1 MSQQVTITSVTA
13 NTPVNIYYCDSFSAN
28 CVYVA
33 TVSTFPYLFDVPP
46 PYDESN
52 IVIKI
57 EDTQGCIDGEIVYIT
72 PTPTSSQTP
81 TQTITPT
88 QTASQ
93 TPTTSQ
99 TPTQTPTFT
108 SSPTTTPTFTPT
120 PTLTPAVA
128 THPIGQNKYAT
139 SGDSC
144 NDTITVNTYYTYISE
159 SNSTPVIGAKVY
171 QTLVGVT
178 LYNPLNGEN
187 KWIKMIFGGNFY
199 AVQIDPQGNI
209 INFVFCTSVIPVTPT
224 QTSSQTPTQTQT
236 PSSVIFQPCNVLIN
250 GGNSGIFEYD
260 VTANTVSVL
269 GNLIPSPDVAMTDTK
284 MWLYV
289 SPYQMTEYDITL
301 NPWSYRFNRQ
311 IVTQFYRSGTGLT
324 SKSNTK
330 LVVGGTLI
338 SEMDITTD
346 TATYTT
352 LFQLPNGGQVTGD
365 IYYNPYTDR
374 YIISYC
380 KSTGGCW
387 LGEFTSTGTIWNETQ
402 LPNWSGSV
410 FAIFSSGG
418 VLYICRT
425 LLTGPGEIYSVDPIT
440 MQLTYVQNITL
451 TNDNTVFGAAQQ
463 PFCSDAGFTRTPTPT
478 QTQTQTQT
486 PSRTPTQTPS
496 PTPACYP
503 TLANNCPLFISES
516 GNLYYYNLS
525 ANTNNFLIRPSQPSF
540 PTMNIAIT
548 NTKMYLLEIF
558 GVIYEYNY
566 TIGPTTGCLSLSYVQ
581 SIDLFPFYINN
592 AYCIAVKDNNTL
604 FVGSNDTT
612 GTTIYN
618 FNLTT
623 SGMTTYMEV
632 GNNALV
638 SGMIYNTGNTQ
649 MVLSYFQPLSG
660 FTGQVQLY
668 SGTTLLSSI
677 STSETTTN
685 AAGLYWDGTNVVG
698 INRDNGRRWIY
709 NFSANTSTE
718 LLPAVPVVFPN
729 QIGGTGMNVSCQ
741 NFNIPY

>member
-1 MSQQVTITSVTA
+1 MSQQVTITSVTG

-33 TVSTFPYLFDVPP
+33 TVSTFPYVFDVPS

-52 IVIKI
+52 FVIKI
-57 EDTQGCIDGEIVYIT
+57 IDTQGCIDGEIVYLT

-88 QTASQ
+88 QTSSQ
-93 TPTTSQ
+93 TPTMSQ

-108 SSPTTTPTFTPT
+108 PSQTATPTFTPT
-120 PTLTPAVA
+120 PTLTPAIA
-128 THPIGQNKYAT
+128 THPIGQNKFAL

-144 NDTITVNTYYTYISE
+144 EDTITVNAYYTYISE

-187 KWIKMIFGGNFY
+187 KWIKMVFGGNFY

-209 INFVFCTSVIPVTPT
+209 TNFAFCYSVIPVTPS
-224 QTSSQTPTQTQT
+224 QTPSQTPTQTQT

-250 GGNSGIFEYD
+250 GSNSGIFEYD
-260 VTANTVSVL
+260 VTANTLSVL
-269 GNLIPSPDVAMTDTK
+269 GNLITSPDVAMTDTK
-284 MWLYV
+284 MWLYS

-301 NPWSYRFNRQ
+301 NPWSYSFNRQ

-324 SKSNTK
+324 AKSNTK
-330 LVVGGTLI
+330 LVVGGFLI
-338 SEMDITTD
+338 SEMDITNN

-352 LFQLPNGGQVTGD
+352 LFQLPNGGEVTGD
-365 IYYNPYTDR
+365 IYYNPYTNR

-387 LGEFTSTGTIWNETQ
+387 LGEFTSTGVLWNETQ
-402 LPNWSGSV
+402 LPPSWGATV

-425 LLTGPGEIYSVDPIT
+425 LPSGPGEIYSVNSTT
-440 MQLTYVQNITL
+440 MQLTFVQNIDL
-451 TNDNTVFGAAQQ
+451 SNDNLVSGAAQQ
-463 PFCSDAGFTRTPTPT
+463 PICSDFGFTRTPQPT
-478 QTQTQTQT
+478 QTQTQTPT
-486 PSRTPTQTPS
+486 PSVTPP
-496 PTPACYP
+496 PCYP
-503 TLANNCPLFISES
+503 TLASNCPLFITNTN

-525 ANTNNFLIRPSQPSF
+525 ANTSNILPPWPTLTSF
-540 PTMNIAIT
+540 PMTNIAIT
-548 NTKMYLLEIF
+548 DTKMYALDIQGIVYDF
-558 GVIYEYNY
+558 NY
-566 TIGPTTGCLSLSYVQ
+566 TITPTTGCLSLSYVQ
-581 SIDLFPFYINN
+581 SIDLFPYYISN

-623 SGMTTYMEV
+623 SAMTTYMEV

-660 FTGQVQLY
+660 FTGQIQLY

-677 STSETTTN
+677 STSELTTN
-685 AAGLYWDGTNVVG
+685 ASGLYWDGARVVG

-709 NFSANTSTE
+709 NFSATTSTE
-718 LLPAVPVVFPN
+718 LLPAVPTYGGN
-729 QIGGTGMNVSCQ
+729 QIGGTGMKVSCQ
-741 NFNIPY
+741 NFNVPY